1 MQRSAQGHE
10 RPGAVLSVSA
20 SEPSSQAT
28 DASTQAEFA
37 QMSTGVSPYATGG
50 GGVTLERMVAVRY
63 LALMLTGETAVE
75 LGDGRSVV
83 SVAFQQAPGW
93 PVDDLV
99 VEAARLDESEPSL
112 TLMLALRR
120 QPKFVTSDRAT
131 RKLMRQ
137 FVEAAGECSG
147 GTDELRWG
155 LVVAG
160 PQTHAVELRDLA
172 AHARTQSD
180 ARGFFE
186 LIQTPGK
193 FQSKLRS
200 RLTHIRNLVALA
212 LGDLNA
218 SGVDESLVRQRAWE
232 MLAGLEVLTPRFE
245 SPDGA
250 DWAEVLNRLVGVARS
265 PDLGSAVQL
274 RDRLMT
280 LAAEYAPNAARVDRT
295 MLSRAAHDLLDPM
308 RRRNENCW
316 ERLRGIDRRARDSV
330 RDRIESGFRQLQID
344 RNAKTAELAAAI
356 DGARAVVVCGESGT
370 GKSALAVRSLIS
382 AVDPETTDALCV
394 NLRQL
399 PALAV
404 EFEAAIG
411 CSLSVLLAEMTAPE
425 RVLVIDGADAIA
437 EGMHDV
443 LDYLIGAADEADVA
457 VVAVAA
463 NETKQLVHDVL
474 HQRHGAAAAE
484 VVVASLSDSEIDSA
498 AEEFSELSG
507 LAADPR
513 SRELLRRPVV
523 VDLLVRGGIE
533 GVPLSEADAMLQV
546 WSGLVRRRGQSDRG
560 HPADREHALLL
571 LADFEMCGGDPLET
585 QGQLNAT
592 AVAGLH
598 RDGLLTSPD
607 EHSFAICPAFA
618 HDELRRY
625 AVARL
630 MLADGDIT
638 SRLHASNAPRWALG
652 AARLAAQ
659 ATLAVDDLPD
669 SPLRGRFARL
679 QAAFDSLVD
688 AGHGSRWGD
697 VPGEALL
704 SLPEPHEV
712 LADAWPGLMGQG
724 GAELRRVARLVRQRL
739 RRGQVFVPTGSIEPI
754 IERLLE
760 EVAPWRLGEH
770 AHDLLSEWLM
780 GLLIAGTPA
789 GHVLRTELRKLLVTE
804 CAAADHRLRER
815 QQATKAL
822 SQPPV
827 GDDDLRR
834 AELLVMGNR
843 AQRERRRRPEV
854 PPEITD
860 EIVMELFSL
869 LGPDLGTDGE
879 EILRRIARDAPDSL
893 VPCLEQPAGSLG
905 LSQYRNGLLA
915 DLTEAYYLDDEQDGT
930 GHWDFMDGGIRPHQP
945 QSTFSFVLCGP
956 HLGPFRAL
964 FGSDFRSGVSVLNRM
979 LNHAARVDARM
990 RSRAHDPAI
999 GASGDEPEELR
1010 ETLGITGEDRH
1021 YIGDDQVWR
1030 WYRGALAAAGPYP
1043 CMSALQA
1050 LELVCDQLIE
1060 MGIPVE
1066 SVVSILLEE
1075 CENLAMV
1082 GVVVA
1087 LLVRHLESTE
1097 DLLDRFLVEPTVWSN
1112 EFARLAAEMGD
1123 PEAASDELVNPER
1136 RSWSMREAAT
1146 LLVLRAG
1153 GDRVNE
1159 LRLLGDQLVENARHQ
1174 LEAEFAQDA
1183 TSDGPAVGEL
1193 VENALVTIRGWASA
1207 LNRDLFTFQEA
1218 PEGIRIGLDLEP
1230 DIAELQEQSQ
1240 EQFERSAE
1248 DARLRNRYDYQI
1260 RLGNCT
1266 RHSIPRQDLIAD
1278 LRAAEQLLENPL
1290 PQTSLSPLD
1299 TPALVAATALE
1310 AHLIRNEELPAE
1322 AITFAL
1328 HTILDAARD
1337 ETRSVPHESEFT
1349 YFEHGAD
1356 RSAARSLPLLLTPQA
1371 STLRASIDAPDASQ
1385 VEERIV
1391 EDAMRLARTV
1401 SYEVRLHLA
1410 RGLDHLWDSPCA
1422 AHGNCH
1428 HEAGWRL
1435 ATETLRDC
1443 AVGRRTRDTSRP
1455 EITSLDDPLAQ
1466 TVAELDGNTIR
1477 FTRLDAAIRSL
1488 AAAAVADICISQR
1501 ARQLLDVLLAA
1512 HRRAL
1517 LSFERGTVDDR
1528 GTHALIAARAL
1539 LALAGRGDTTP
1550 LFRHFDAYL
1559 DRPSL
1564 LDKLLR
1570 ALAAAGEET
1579 EEAAATAEQIWPS
1592 IIQHGIAAHAAGHDL
1607 TGRAMFGESTLDA
1620 LIPIPTHQATYLY
1633 REVHEQTIRWW
1644 KPHELRAQVR
1654 ALLNTHASGN
1664 AFANRLILFLDSL
1677 ETQDQARLGLPWMA
1691 EIVNNNAEAAARYN
1705 AGLPSWLIEIRSAAV
1720 SEGLEPTWQE
1730 TVDALV
1736 VAGITELA
1744 PYSV

>member
-20 SEPSSQAT
+20 SQPSSQAT
-28 DASTQAEFA
+28 DASMQAEFA

-50 GGVTLERMVAVRY
+50 GGVTLERLVAVRY

-112 TLMLALRR
+112 MLMLAVRR
-120 QPKFVTSDRAT
+120 KPKFVTSDRAT

-147 GTDELRWG
+147 GTGELRWG

-245 SPDGA
+245 PPDGA
-250 DWAEVLNRLVGVARS
+250 DWAEVQNHLVGVARS
-265 PDLGSAVQL
+265 PDLGGAARL
-274 RDRLMT
+274 RDRLMA
-280 LAAEYAPNAARVDRT
+280 LAAEYAPKAARVDRT
-295 MLSRAAHDLLDPM
+295 MLRRDAHEVLDPL
-308 RRRNENCW
+308 RRRNETCW
-316 ERLRGIDRRARDSV
+316 ERLRGIDHRARNSV
-330 RDRIESGFRQLQID
+330 RDRIESGDRQVQID
-344 RNAKTAELAAAI
+344 RNAKTAELATAI
-356 DGARAVVVCGESGT
+356 EEVRAVVVCGESGT
-370 GKSALAVRSLIS
+370 GKSALAVRSLTS
-382 AVDPETTDALCV
+382 AADPETTDVLCV

-404 EFEAAIG
+404 DLEAAIG
-411 CSLSVLLAEMTAPE
+411 CSLSALLAEMNAPV
-425 RVLVIDGADAIA
+425 RALVIDGADAIA

-443 LDYLIGAADEADVA
+443 LSYLIGAAGEADVA

-474 HQRHGAAAAE
+474 HQLRGAAAAE
-484 VVVASLSDSEIDSA
+484 VVVASLSNSEIDSVV
-498 AEEFSELSG
+498 EEFSELSR

-571 LADFEMCGGDPLET
+571 LADSELCGGDPLET
-585 QGQLNAT
+585 QGQLDAT

-607 EHSFAICPAFA
+607 EHSFDIRPAFA

-630 MLADGDIT
+630 MLADGELT
-638 SRLHASNAPRWALG
+638 SRLSSSNAPRWALG

-659 ATLAVDDLPD
+659 ATLAVADLPD

-679 QAAFDSLVD
+679 QASFDSLVD

-704 SLPEPHEV
+704 TLPEPHEV
-712 LADAWPGLMGQG
+712 LADAWPGLMEQG
-724 GAELRRVARLVRQRL
+724 GAELRRIARLVRQRL
-739 RRGQVFVPTGSIEPI
+739 RQGQVFVPTGSIEPI

-760 EVAPWRLGEH
+760 ESTPWRLGEH

-789 GHVLRTELRKLLVTE
+789 GHLLRIELRKLLVAE
-804 CAAADHRLRER
+804 CTAADRRLRER
-815 QQATKAL
+815 RQATQDG
-822 SQPPV
+822 SRPPV

-834 AELLVMGNR
+834 AEFLVMGDG

-860 EIVMELFSL
+860 QIVIELLSF
-869 LGPDLGTDGE
+869 LGPDLGTGGE
-879 EILRRIARDAPDSL
+879 QILRRVARDAPNSL
-893 VPCLEQPAGSLG
+893 VACLEQPAGSLG

-930 GHWDFMDGGIRPHQP
+930 GHWDFMHGGIRPHQP
-945 QSTFSFVLCGP
+945 QGPFSFVLCGP

-964 FGSDFRSGVSVLNRM
+964 FGSDIRSGVSVLNRM

-990 RSRAHDPAI
+990 RSRPHDPAL
-999 GASGDEPEELR
+999 GASGGEPEELR
-1010 ETLGITGEDRH
+1010 EMLGITGEDRH
-1021 YIGDDQVWR
+1021 YFGDDQVWR
-1030 WYRGALAAAGPYP
+1030 WYRGALSAVGPYP

-1066 SVVSILLEE
+1066 SVVSVLLED

-1087 LLVRHLESTE
+1087 LLIRHLESAE

-1123 PEAASDELVNPER
+1123 PAAESDELINPER
-1136 RSWSMREAAT
+1136 RRWSMREAAT

-1153 GDRVNE
+1153 GDRVDE
-1159 LRLLGDQLVENARHQ
+1159 LRALGDELIENARRQ
-1174 LEAEFAQDA
+1174 LESELAQDA
-1183 TSDGPAVGEL
+1183 TYDGPDANEF
-1193 VENALVTIRGWASA
+1193 VEEVLVTVRGWASA

-1230 DIAELQEQSQ
+1230 DVAELQEHSQ
-1240 EQFERSAE
+1240 EQFERAAE
-1248 DARLRNRYDYQI
+1248 DARLRNRYDYEV
-1260 RLGNCT
+1260 RLG
-1266 RHSIPRQDLIAD
+1266 RRSRSSIAGSDLIAD
-1278 LRAAEQLLENPL
+1278 LRAAEQLLAEP
-1290 PQTSLSPLD
+1290 PPHMSQSTLD

-1310 AHLIRNEELPAE
+1310 AHLTRNEELPAE
-1322 AITFAL
+1322 AIAFAL
-1328 HTILDAARD
+1328 RTILDAARD
-1337 ETRSVPHESEFT
+1337 ETRSLPHESEFT
-1349 YFEHGAD
+1349 YFEQGAD

-1371 STLRASIDAPDASQ
+1371 SALVASVDELRASQI
-1385 VEERIV
+1385 EERIV
-1391 EDAMRLARTV
+1391 EDAMRLTRTA

-1422 AHGNCH
+1422 VHGECH
-1428 HEAGWRL
+1428 HETGLRL
-1435 ATETLRDC
+1435 ASETLRDC
-1443 AVGRRTRDTSRP
+1443 AVGRRTRDTNRS
-1455 EITSLDDPLAQ
+1455 EITRLDDPLEE
-1466 TVAELDGNTIR
+1466 TIAELDGNTIR

-1488 AAAAVADICISQR
+1488 APAAVADICISQR
-1501 ARQLLDVLLAA
+1501 ARELLEVLLAA

-1517 LSFERGTVDDR
+1517 LSFERGAVDDR

-1539 LALAGRGDTTP
+1539 LALAGRGDTAP
-1550 LFRHFDAYL
+1550 LFGHFDAYL
-1559 DRPSL
+1559 DRPGL

-1579 EEAAATAEQIWPS
+1579 TEAAATAEQIWPS
-1592 IIQHGIAAHAAGHDL
+1592 IVQHGIAAQAAGHDL
-1607 TGRAMFGESTLDA
+1607 TGRAMFGEATLDA
-1620 LIPIPTHQATYLY
+1620 LIPIPTHQASYLY

-1644 KPHELRAQVR
+1644 KPHELRTQVQ
-1654 ALLNTHASGN
+1654 ALLDTHASGN
-1664 AFANRLILFLDSL
+1664 AFANRLIVFLDSL
-1677 ETQDQARLGLPWMA
+1677 ETHDQARLGLPWIA
-1691 EIVNNNAEAAARYN
+1691 EIVDNNAEAAARYN

-1720 SEGLEPTWQE
+1720 DEGLEPAWQE